1 MKKTWMLAA
10 VTVVLIGGVACNRV
24 PAQQA
29 ANPAETALDRAYRN
43 GVLSQG
49 EYLAKK
55 AALAA
60 PVPAPVTV
68 PVAPAPPSAP
78 AAAPIAPAPAPV
90 VIPAP
95 IHVAAAHPAKP
106 LPSKAAAPA
115 PAPAP
120 APVTTPATQPIPEP
134 LAPAPVPVPAAAPAP
149 VREEPATAAPAV
161 CADNGIRP
169 GKEKGLQE
177 RFFALPPDQVRTA
190 LLKALAD
197 MDFNIHRA
205 SATEIEASHK
215 RHIGLIGKGGEKV
228 TFYFEPATENGRR
241 GTRVSGETK
250 KNIVMRVGQKSWTNA
265 VLEQAACT
273 LKN

>member
-1 MKKTWMLAA
+1 MKKTWMLTA

-24 PAQQA
+24 PVQQA

-43 GVLSQG
+43 GVLSQD

-60 PVPAPVTV
+60 PVPAPVAV
-68 PVAPAPPSAP
+68 PMAPAPL
-78 AAAPIAPAPAPV
+78 PAPAPV

-95 IHVAAAHPAKP
+95 IHVAAARPAKP

-120 APVTTPATQPIPEP
+120 APVTTPAAPPIPEP
-134 LAPAPVPVPAAAPAP
+134 ISPAPAPVPVPVAAPAP
-149 VREEPATAAPAV
+149 VREEPATAGPAV

-177 RFFALPPDQVRTA
+177 RFFALPPDQVRPA

-205 SATEIEASHK
+205 GATEIEASHK